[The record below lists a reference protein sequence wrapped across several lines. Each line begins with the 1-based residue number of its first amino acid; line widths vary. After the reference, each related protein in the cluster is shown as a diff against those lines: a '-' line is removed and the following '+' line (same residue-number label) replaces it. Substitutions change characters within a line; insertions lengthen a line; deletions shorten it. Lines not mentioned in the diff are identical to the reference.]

1 MIPKQKESFKKKR
14 IHRHISR
21 KMLRYLKL
29 GKQVSLMIEGV
40 TVCLSLK
47 DANAQ
52 INKKI
57 AKHKE
62 KIRQLEESKKG

>member
-1 MIPKQKESFKKKR
+1 
-14 IHRHISR
+14 
-21 KMLRYLKL
+21 
-29 GKQVSLMIEGV
+29 MIEGV